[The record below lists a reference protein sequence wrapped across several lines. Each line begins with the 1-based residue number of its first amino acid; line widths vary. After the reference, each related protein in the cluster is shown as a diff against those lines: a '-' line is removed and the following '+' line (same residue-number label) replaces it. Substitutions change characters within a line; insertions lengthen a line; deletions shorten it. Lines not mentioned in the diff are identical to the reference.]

1 MSRIMQIGLGEIRE
15 QSDRLR
21 ALRPEVVTALAESMK
36 SQGQLQPIIVTPGKD
51 SGYFLVAGKHRREAA
66 RMLEW
71 EAIEA
76 KVIDG
81 LELDH
86 SELAQIDENLIR
98 GDLSPAERALHV
110 AKRKEIYERL
120 YPETKQGATGR
131 RGKKD
136 ANLASFSETAAK
148 ASGQSKR
155 TVARDA
161 TRGKPAVFR
170 EMIERMFPTLPKLE
184 MYARGKAPKG
194 GDFWGNEAES

>member
-86 SELAQIDENLIR
+86 SELAQIDENLISR
-98 GDLSPAERALHV
+98 RLEPGRTSASCRQAERNLRTALSRDETRRD
-110 AKRKEIYERL
+110 RK
-120 YPETKQGATGR
+120 
-131 RGKKD
+131 
-136 ANLASFSETAAK
+136 
-148 ASGQSKR
+148 
-155 TVARDA
+155 AR
-161 TRGKPAVFR
+161 
-170 EMIERMFPTLPKLE
+170 
-184 MYARGKAPKG
+184 
-194 GDFWGNEAES
+194 